1 MGMMTFQKAPHPLW
15 GVRPVQTCSR
25 HAQSLKLD
33 GSRSAARQLSTGE
46 SQSEALKPADGQRA
60 DEQLTPED
68 MGLREPH
75 SSLYPDALEKLSII
89 FGEHLA
95 DVLVRHR
102 RVETLTG
109 EKNIIGRQ
117 NLVEALAHLGTLFA
131 RASELDRDKQLEQ
144 VAFLG
149 DHLRRVMMESFEV
162 EVYATIGAHWNEDD
176 PKSVGRQYDALAA
189 PLIERGKLLGVI
201 TPEEA
206 QARFDGLSDRIVQAR
221 RAKIADGDWS
231 AWTDAANSLESAAEE
246 MRKLKREMGAAVDAA
261 MSRRFQRRL
270 MLGGVML
277 SVVLGV
283 ALTLGAQALGV
294 G

>member
-1 MGMMTFQKAPHPLW
+1 M
-15 GVRPVQTCSR
+15 
-25 HAQSLKLD
+25 
-33 GSRSAARQLSTGE
+33 STDE
-46 SQSEALKPADGQRA
+46 SQPEARKAAEFPPVNGGRKEGGDH
-60 DEQLTPED
+60 
-68 MGLREPH
+68 REPH
-75 SSLYPDALEKLSII
+75 SALYPDALEKLSAI
-89 FGEHLA
+89 FGKHLA
-95 DVLVRHR
+95 EVLLKHR
-102 RVETLTG
+102 KVERLTG
-109 EKNIIGRQ
+109 EKNVIGRQ

-131 RASELDRDKQLEQ
+131 RAPELNRDEQLEQ

-176 PKSVGRQYDALAA
+176 PQSVGRRYDAVVA
-189 PLIERGKLLGVI
+189 PLVRRGKLLGVI

-206 QARFDGLSDRIVQAR
+206 QERFDVLSDSIVEAR

-231 AWTDAANSLESAAEE
+231 AWTGAADGLEAAASE

-261 MSRRFQRRL
+261 NERGDHRRL
-270 MLGGVML
+270 MLGGVAL

-283 ALTLGAQALGV
+283 ALTLGVQALGV